1 MFSVLSRVKTCIRPK
16 TKKIVFLVLRVCRI
30 ESYTGR
36 CASIV
41 LIVSGFAKLPLQLGI
56 LRARC
61 GQGTNFSWV
70 PTIDNVHSQQPV
82 LP

>member
-1 MFSVLSRVKTCIRPK
+1 MFSVLSRVKTCIRSK
-16 TKKIVFLVLRVCRI
+16 QKKIGFLVLRVCRI

-41 LIVSGFAKLPLQLGI
+41 LIVSGFAKPLQLGF

-61 GQGTNFSWV
+61 GQGTNFSWA